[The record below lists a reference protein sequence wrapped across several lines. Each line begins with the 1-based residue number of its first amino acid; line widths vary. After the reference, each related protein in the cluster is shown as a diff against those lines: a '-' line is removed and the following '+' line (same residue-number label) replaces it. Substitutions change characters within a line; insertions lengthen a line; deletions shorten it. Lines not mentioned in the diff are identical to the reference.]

1 MAMNNQIK
9 ELRKIEKEI
18 NKHLF
23 WVCAGVTVVVMLMVT
38 IEFFSRGAFSSSQI
52 GLFYLGV
59 LIIYS
64 FHKELIRWLGEKK
77 VVRQG
82 EHFVYGWIGLV
93 TSLYLIDFFS
103 KGFFS
108 YSIYGEP
115 LVVLKNASVL
125 ALEVLAIFIFTRSL
139 KMLKFFWN
147 NKDLS

>member
-1 MAMNNQIK
+1 MAVNNQIK
-9 ELRKIEKEI
+9 ELRKIESEI

-23 WVCAGVTVVVMLMVT
+23 WVCAGVTIVVMLMVV
-38 IEFFSRGAFSSSQI
+38 IEFFSRGEFSSSQI

-93 TSLYLIDFFS
+93 TFLYLIDFFS
-103 KGFFS
+103 KGLFS
-108 YSIYGEP
+108 YSIQGEP
-115 LVVLKNASVL
+115 LIVLRNASVL

-147 NKDLS
+147 SKNLS